1 MYNNMLVSARG
12 LPNEPEIRK
21 KAGEMREHVRK
32 AKKILAGCSETK
44 FKYNAGFERDIKK
57 AKDELNTIDAE
68 LNDVIRAR
76 DQAK

>member
-1 MYNNMLVSARG
+1 
-12 LPNEPEIRK
+12 
-21 KAGEMREHVRK
+21 MRDHVKK

-44 FKYNAGFERDIKK
+44 FKYKAGFERDIKK